1 MRAFEGLCRNRRLI
15 F

>member
-1 MRAFEGLCRNRRLI
+1 MRAFEGFCRNRRLI